1 MAHNFTTLAP
11 ISLSQLSWHG
21 QGLVR
26 PECVLTFPDGSLATA
41 DWRSGVARTHG
52 AQSTLITGKISA
64 ERALR
69 PNGIAAWKNGGFLLA
84 DLGERS
90 GGVYELSRDGQVL
103 PFLETVEG
111 EPLPPTNFVYVD
123 AWKRVWITVST
134 RKIPRAAAYRSDV
147 SDGFIVLVDERGARV
162 VADGLGY
169 TNEVLV
175 SPDGQFLYV
184 NETFARRLSRFRICP
199 GNVLRDKT
207 VTTHFSAGEFPDG
220 LGMDSEGALWV
231 VSIISNRVIR
241 VLPDGSQHIMLQD
254 CPAQHAQWVETAFQQ
269 HALARPHLDRHPAKT
284 LRNISSIA
292 FGGDDLRTVY
302 FGCLL
307 GQHIASARI
316 PISGSKPP
324 HW

>member
-1 MAHNFTTLAP
+1 MARNFTTIAP
-11 ISLSQLSWHG
+11 ISLSQLCWHG
-21 QGLVR
+21 QDLVR
-26 PECVLTFPDGSLATA
+26 PECVLTFPDGSLVTA
-41 DWRSGVARTHG
+41 DWRSGIARTSG
-52 AQSTLITGKISA
+52 QQSNLLTGKIS
-64 ERALR
+64 EQRALR

-90 GGVYELSRDGQVL
+90 GGVYELSRDGQVR
-103 PFLETVEG
+103 PFLETVAG

-147 SDGFIVLVDERGARV
+147 HDGFIVLVDERGARV

-175 SPDGQFLYV
+175 SPDGEFLYV
-184 NETFARRLSRFRICP
+184 NETFARRLSRFRIAS
-199 GNVLRDKT
+199 GNVLREKT
-207 VTTHFSAGEFPDG
+207 VITTFSAGEFPDG

-241 VLPDGSQHIMLQD
+241 VLPDGSPHIIVQD
-254 CPAQHAQWVETAFQQ
+254 CPSDHLRWVENAFQNN
-269 HALARPHLDRHPAKT
+269 ALARQHLDRHPAKT

-292 FGGDDLRTVY
+292 FGGSDLRTVY

-307 GQHIASARI
+307 GQRIASLRI
-316 PISGSKPP
+316 PIPGIKPY